1 MTELKQSSR
10 KRDAYTALIQEF
22 PLKKLR
28 DDDEHVKAVAMISRL
43 MGREIDAGSADYLDA
58 LLILVNQ
65 YEDQHHAID
74 EDMTPQQALRALMEA
89 NHLRQSDI
97 GRIIGTESGVS
108 MFLKGTR
115 ELSKTQ
121 ILKLAARFKVDPR
134 LFMKS
139 RKQ

>member
-1 MTELKQSSR
+1 MPELKKSR
-10 KRDAYTALIQEF
+10 RERDTYTALIQEF
-22 PLKKLR
+22 PLKKIR
-28 DDDEHVKAVAMISRL
+28 DDDEHANAVAMVSRL
-43 MGREIDAGSADYLDA
+43 MGRDLDPGSADYLDA

-89 NHLRQSDI
+89 NHLKQADI

-115 ELSKTQ
+115 ELSKNQ
-121 ILKLAARFKVDPR
+121 ILKLAAHFKLDPR
-134 LFMKS
+134 IFMKS
-139 RKQ
+139 RKE